1 MEQNNYKNVRQ
12 EFMESIKTEV
22 NDELLNLQN
31 KLKNK
36 EIQISELTEEQKDK
50 LIEIYNKQ
58 IQEKKQKLEK
68 IKQSI
73 LKLKSKKF

>member
-22 NDELLNLQN
+22 NDELLNLQK

-50 LIEIYNKQ
+50 LIEIYNRQ

-73 LKLKSKKF
+73 LNLKSKKI